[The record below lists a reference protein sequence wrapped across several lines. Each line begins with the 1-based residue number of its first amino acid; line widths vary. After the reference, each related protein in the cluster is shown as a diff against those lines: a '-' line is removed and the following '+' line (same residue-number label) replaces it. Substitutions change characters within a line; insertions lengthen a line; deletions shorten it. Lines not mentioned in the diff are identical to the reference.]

1 LRLCRPN
8 GGDNI
13 KLNLIELFGKS
24 IFSAETP
31 SNASS
36 QESPRNLILVK
47 IQKVYVSNLSIFQTQ
62 DAGLRDWLDE
72 TSGRY
77 FFVCLF
83 FSEPYIALLSSIIKE
98 DSIFDA
104 FLVQKSFK
112 PCLFA
117 ILECMPFL
125 SKYVYVSVI
134 RVILIYVL
142 TQYSVLQC
150 FPLQLYLCIFIRDK
164 HFTDKNIYRKQI

>member
-1 LRLCRPN
+1 MFL
-8 GGDNI
+8 
-13 KLNLIELFGKS
+13 
-24 IFSAETP
+24 
-31 SNASS
+31 
-36 QESPRNLILVK
+36 Q
-47 IQKVYVSNLSIFQTQ
+47 LSICVLMFF
-62 DAGLRDWLDE
+62 
-72 TSGRY
+72 S
-77 FFVCLF
+77 FFVCLFF

-142 TQYSVLQC
+142 TLSRATGHKIAIVHYAEIPTVGRSTRMHSIYQNLDNIPFSNVFLCSYFCAYLLGTSISMIKIYIASKYS
-150 FPLQLYLCIFIRDK
+150 
-164 HFTDKNIYRKQI
+164 IYHA